1 MPTINQLSSLNTL
14 STADQMVVYST
25 NNGDARKASLQAL
38 LNLVAAS
45 YAAPD
50 FQEQTAVPSASGFSV
65 QVNDSGDNTFLI
77 LSPLAP
83 YAAGTVVLPTN
94 ANCLDGQEIIVACTQ
109 AVTALTVSGNG
120 AIDVVGEPTSLGA
133 GSAFALRYSASQK
146 IWYCIGSNN
155 ASDSGGA
162 VPGYFTTL
170 TSTTLTTT
178 STTTLNGTTIP
189 ASRTLATTD
198 SAQTLTNKTIDL
210 SSNTL
215 VATSAQLKS
224 AVTDETGSGSL
235 VFATSPTL
243 VTPALGAATAT
254 SISVEEKLIGGLET
268 LTSDGAISISK
279 VVTCL
284 RTGAVSPLT
293 MTMSS
298 ASIGQIKVIAL
309 EVDGGQNAVATIA
322 GLVGGSTI
330 TFDDAGDSVTL
341 LYSGGSGGWI
351 VLANNGCTIA

>member
-1 MPTINQLSSLNTL
+1 
-14 STADQMVVYST
+14 
-25 NNGDARKASLQAL
+25 
-38 LNLVAAS
+38 
-45 YAAPD
+45 
-50 FQEQTAVPSASGFSV
+50 
-65 QVNDSGDNTFLI
+65 
-77 LSPLAP
+77 
-83 YAAGTVVLPTN
+83 
-94 ANCLDGQEIIVACTQ
+94 
-109 AVTALTVSGNG
+109 
-120 AIDVVGEPTSLGA
+120 
-133 GSAFALRYSASQK
+133 
-146 IWYCIGSNN
+146 
-155 ASDSGGA
+155 
-162 VPGYFTTL
+162 
-170 TSTTLTTT
+170 
-178 STTTLNGTTIP
+178 
-189 ASRTLATTD
+189 
-198 SAQTLTNKTIDL
+198 LTNKTIDL